1 MIQESG
7 GRCKEI
13 RLIMRDFEG
22 YLEECRNIWRKKME
36 IMRKQEDMIR
46 FVGDTERSDGDNGRS
61 ERDSWQ
67 IQGDRRG
74 IRLIHESYGRFD
86 GDLKEIPKYSGKTEI
101 TRK

>member
-1 MIQESG
+1 MQLIRIRDS
-7 GRCKEI
+7 REI
-13 RLIMRDFEG
+13 WRKYRHTQ
-22 YLEECRNIWRKKME
+22 RKKME
-36 IMRKQEDMIR
+36 TRGKQEDMIR
-46 FVGDTERSDGDNGRS
+46 FVGDTERSEGDNGRS

-67 IQGDRRG
+67 ILGDRRG